1 MSVTE
6 VVDNG
11 PAVNDDGEIHDSTV
25 KKSELLS
32 EPMHYEG
39 EDSLDRI
46 KDEIIEDT
54 TFDTLETTGTL
65 KTLKGDKE
73 DHVVELVV
81 VSINCCLVLRDSF
94 NLVQKNGHAQ
104 QNDAS
109 NKHEESKD
117 AENLVTTDDELAS
130 QDPEGQS
137 TFQETSTSPSPAR
150 EDSAV
155 SPNTSP
161 TNRVQATEVAS
172 QNEECVG
179 DGHFITGTETSE
191 DKLPETS
198 TIYEAEK
205 PRPDVELSTDA
216 NAVPEATS
224 VGRSLPENP
233 ADIEVSAPEGPSSVT
248 PVVTPAAQSNPSNA
262 EVADGS
268 DEEPFEEQVAEP
280 SNAEEV
286 KEALSEDP
294 VSGSHVSE
302 STILDTSE
310 LRVADGGEV
319 DTPTVDIHAASSTT
333 PDESVNPV
341 PQAPTDAEPE
351 AEPSTAETSTDNE
364 LDAQISMDSTEG
376 NASDVDDGRLNSNG
390 EQSEVDGVAL
400 QANSVPE
407 AVGSK
412 EPIAEEVRAAQ
423 VIALTTESAAVEPSF
438 VASLF
443 PEAKQA
449 SSSNTENEH
458 SPEGLPR
465 DLDASE
471 HLDRQPNGDE
481 VVTADI
487 EAPLAPDAEFEQMV
501 TTQSGKGSASFEEDP
516 TASNG
521 GAHIEEQS
529 LVENNPAAEEST
541 VISEK
546 ETELTSEG
554 AHEALP
560 DEAIIPKEEMG
571 LEADSTLADFGHFEM
586 APAHLAIEESSAVPD
601 EDGSPI
607 APDTQLTEN
616 IETTDNAEVPPTLMG
631 SPIRAAQDEPVNPD
645 TDVEASSEVVT
656 GDQLGM
662 ELDQKD
668 LPIIGSSQ
676 NDLTLADTIE
686 DEPVDSE
693 EPVAQLEEAASVE
706 FADVTAESTHGE
718 MPTDAGED
726 VQLLARGTSAEEP
739 IESPIVQEE
748 HSTHE
753 QSVNQTPENFEASSG
768 EPDTSPL
775 SSFVVQTVEDQI
787 DSGLSAGETSSS
799 TFSPQSV
806 TNEEQP
812 IQQPVSEQESH
823 VLDENVEISPAVED
837 TAVKG
842 CRQQHSPGGRSI
854 SWGRRDSRSCR

>member
-1 MSVTE
+1 MSVAE

-11 PAVNDDGEIHDSTV
+11 PAVIDDGEIHDSTV

-32 EPMHYEG
+32 EPMHHEG
-39 EDSLDRI
+39 EHSLDRI
-46 KDEIIEDT
+46 QDEIIEDT

-65 KTLKGDKE
+65 KSLKGDKE

-81 VSINCCLVLRDSF
+81 
-94 NLVQKNGHAQ
+94 NGHAQ
-104 QNDAS
+104 RNDAS

-117 AENLVTTDDELAS
+117 AENLVTKDDELAS
-130 QDPEGQS
+130 QDPEGHS
-137 TFQETSTSPSPAR
+137 TFQGTSTSPSPAR
-150 EDSAV
+150 EDSAI

-161 TNRVQATEVAS
+161 TNIVQATEVAS

-179 DGHFITGTETSE
+179 DGHYITGTETREE

-205 PRPDVELSTDA
+205 PRPDVELSNDA

-233 ADIEVSAPEGPSSVT
+233 ADIEVSAPEWPSSVT
-248 PVVTPAAQSNPSNA
+248 DDPPIVTSVAQSNPSNA

-268 DEEPFEEQVAEP
+268 DEERFEEQVAEP

-286 KEALSEDP
+286 KEMLSEDP
-294 VSGSHVSE
+294 VSGSHVS

-310 LRVADGGEV
+310 VRVADGGEV
-319 DTPTVDIHAASSTT
+319 DTPTVNIHAASSTT

-341 PQAPTDAEPE
+341 PQAPTDAVPE
-351 AEPSTAETSTDNE
+351 AEPSSAEASTDIE
-364 LDAQISMDSTEG
+364 LDAQISMHSTEG
-376 NASDVDDGRLNSNG
+376 NASDVEDGQLNSNG
-390 EQSEVDGVAL
+390 EQGEPTVDGVAL

-407 AVGSK
+407 ALGSN
-412 EPIAEEVRAAQ
+412 EPIAEEVRAGQ
-423 VIALTTESAAVEPSF
+423 VLALTTESAAVEPSF

-458 SPEGLPR
+458 SPERLPR
-465 DLDASE
+465 DVDASE
-471 HLDRQPNGDE
+471 HLDRQLDGDE
-481 VVTADI
+481 VVTPDI
-487 EAPLAPDAEFEQMV
+487 QARLAPDAEFEQV
-501 TTQSGKGSASFEEDP
+501 VATQSGNGSASFEEDP

-529 LVENNPAAEEST
+529 LVESIPAAEEST
-541 VISEK
+541 VIPEK
-546 ETELTSEG
+546 ETELTPEG

-560 DEAIIPKEEMG
+560 DEAMIPKEEMG
-571 LEADSTLADFGHFEM
+571 LEADSTLADVGHLEM

-601 EDGSPI
+601 EDGPPL
-607 APDTQLTEN
+607 APDTQLAEN
-616 IETTDNAEVPPTLMG
+616 IETTENAEVPPTLMG

-686 DEPVDSE
+686 DKPVDSE

-706 FADVTAESTHGE
+706 FADVTVESTHGE

-854 SWGRRDSRSCR
+854 SW